1 MAYERL
7 AQRRRYTHSAVRR
20 AWLYCLLIALPAL
33 LFAAIL
39 IFRAHIS
46 TAPALLIVGSLL
58 LYLLLLSG
66 ALIESLIRPL
76 QTLSN
81 VVASLP
87 HLCDEFSRAKLQY
100 ENMFNNAI

>member
-58 LYLLLLSG
+58 LYLLLLLAFSAPPQPRRSSPAG
-66 ALIESLIRPL
+66 WKVSSTSLFLR
-76 QTLSN
+76 
-81 VVASLP
+81 LP
-87 HLCDEFSRAKLQY
+87 QCSAPGSSR
-100 ENMFNNAI
+100 